1 MCKMVKLSYR
11 FVQYLL
17 ICMFCQLVTP
27 CFGSPEHSGL
37 GVHQERNSKAG
48 IGSAYMFVLYVL
60 ISEYGKKL
68 DKQAKCPIYC
78 GIDHKHRYEE
88 KESNIQGNDGLLRPD
103 KPKDREQ
110 SEGSLRPVASTD

>member
-1 MCKMVKLSYR
+1 MCKMVKLSHR

-68 DKQAKCPIYC
+68 DKQVKCPVYC
-78 GIDHKHRYEE
+78 AIDHKHRYEE
-88 KESNIQGNDGLLRPD
+88 KESHIQRTDRIPGPD
-103 KPKDREQ
+103 KPGNREQ
-110 SEGSLRPVASTD
+110 SESDIRPIASAD